1 MAIMHGLQTGTK
13 TAHPLKADLTLVQM
27 VLQTVLCYLCMQAH
41 LWLNFQFSLQ
51 TPYHRSQ

>member
-13 TAHPLKADLTLVQM
+13 TAHPLKADLTLMQM
-27 VLQTVLCYLCMQAH
+27 VLQTVLCYPCMQAH

>member
-51 TPYHRSQ
+51 TPYHCSQ